1 MSLTQ
6 IAVLILAVV
15 VVLAYATAASATLL
29 WVLGVVAGVL
39 VVVDFP
45 VARRG

>member
-1 MSLTQ
+1 VSFTQ
-6 IAVLILAVV
+6 VAVLILAVV

-39 VVVDFP
+39 VLIDSP
-45 VARRG
+45 LLRR

>member
-15 VVLAYATAASATLL
+15 VVLAFATAAGPTLL
-29 WVLGVVAGVL
+29 WVLGLVAGVL
-39 VVVDFP
+39 VILDTP
-45 VARRG
+45 ILRR

>member
-15 VVLAYATAASATLL
+15 VVLAYATATAPTLL

-39 VVVDFP
+39 VLIDTP
-45 VARRG
+45 LLRR

>member
-6 IAVLILAVV
+6 IAVLILAIV
-15 VVLAYATAASATLL
+15 VVLAFATAASTTLL

-39 VVVDFP
+39 VILDSP
-45 VARRG
+45 IAHR